1 MKDPIILERVV
12 NNIVVTEHL
21 YTYEDLF
28 KFIYDVLPK
37 PVAMELDEYINQ
49 LELKLETVSTE
60 LELYA
65 RDIEHLENQ
74 LEELRT
80 NTVKHGKWVVGE
92 KCNHVPYRI
101 KNPKKWVIYKCSICE
116 YSNGRSQSNYCPCC
130 GAKMEVI
137 K

>member
-28 KFIYDVLPK
+28 RFIYDVLPK
-37 PVAMELDEYINQ
+37 EVAMELDEYINQ

-65 RDIEHLENQ
+65 KDVENLENQ

-80 NTVKHGKWVVGE
+80 NTVKHGKWLGKEFSNMDGE
-92 KCNHVPYRI
+92 FTYVAI
-101 KNPKKWVIYKCSICE
+101 CSACSAE
-116 YSNGRSQSNYCPCC
+116 VCLWQHESYCPNC
-130 GAKMEVI
+130 GAKMDGDN
-137 K
+137 